1 MRSKFTFRVT
11 LAVALVLGVQY
22 LTDGVSVHYPFG
34 EEELP
39 ALSNWWGLIL
49 LPAVTW
55 LALGRVRPGYEGE
68 ALLKDFVGALLF
80 GGALGF
86 FYEHGRPDLSDF
98 LGEGLVF
105 LMLSY
110 PIYRAGCV
118 LGFVFGASYAFGPV
132 VPVLAACFL
141 APAAYLGHHGLRLA
155 WELVA
160 ALFRTAPDTPAAS
173 RAQPAQRAEPQ
184 NMQHAL
190 HSAE

>member
-1 MRSKFTFRVT
+1 MRSKITFRVT

-22 LTDGVSVHYPFG
+22 LTDGVPVHYLFG

-39 ALSNWWGLIL
+39 ALSNWWGLFL

-55 LALGRVRPGYEGE
+55 LALGQVRPGYDGA
-68 ALLKDFVGALLF
+68 ALLKDFIGGLLF
-80 GGALGF
+80 GGALAL

-118 LGFVFGASYAFGPV
+118 LGFVFGAAYAFGPV
-132 VPVLAACFL
+132 VPVLAACLL

-160 ALFRTAPDTPAAS
+160 AWFRPAPERPAGPHSQS
-173 RAQPAQRAEPQ
+173 RAEQQ